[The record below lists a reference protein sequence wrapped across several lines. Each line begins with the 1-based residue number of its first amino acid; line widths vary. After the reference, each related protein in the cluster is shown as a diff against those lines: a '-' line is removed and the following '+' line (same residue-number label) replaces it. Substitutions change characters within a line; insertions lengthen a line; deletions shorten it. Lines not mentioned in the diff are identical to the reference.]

1 MSFTLA
7 SSSLLAPLVGDAEIA
22 ALFDAPAD
30 HAAMLAF
37 ERELAAAQAALG
49 LMPADAAR
57 AMVHALADL
66 DAVDDL
72 PGLAAAAVDFVRD
85 GLAVPAW
92 VAAIRERLA
101 PALRAHFHVGVT
113 SQDLVDSSLMLRAK
127 QAFELLAAR
136 LTLLQE
142 RLARLSARHGERRL
156 DARTRLQRARPIR
169 VADRLAV
176 WEQGLAGAAGRVAA
190 LDFPVQLGGPVGT
203 LDGFGPHGDA
213 LRAVLAQRLGLSNPG
228 LCWHAS
234 REPVVRLAE
243 TASVLT
249 GALGKLGLDA
259 GLMAQNGIDELTLA
273 DGGRSSS
280 MAHKRNP
287 VRAEILVAVA
297 RHNAGLLGSV
307 HQALL
312 HEQER
317 SGAAWTLEWLT
328 LPPMIVGAGAATG
341 HAALLLDAI
350 DRMGR

>member
-7 SSSLLAPLVGDAEIA
+7 SSSLLAPLVGDVELA

-37 ERELAAAQAALG
+37 ERELAAAQAGLG

-57 AMVHALADL
+57 ALGQTLTELTAARAPPALE
-66 DAVDDL
+66 
-72 PGLAAAAVDFVRD
+72 FVRD
-85 GLAVPAW
+85 GLAAPAW
-92 VAAIRERLA
+92 VEAIRERLA
-101 PALRAHFHVGVT
+101 PELRAHFHRGVT

-127 QAFELLAAR
+127 QAFALLAAR
-136 LTLLQE
+136 LAALE
-142 RLARLSARHGERRL
+142 DRLERLSARHGERRL
-156 DARTRLQRARPIR
+156 DGRTRLQRAQPIR

-176 WEQGLAGAAGRVAA
+176 WQQGLAGAAGRIAA

-203 LDGFGPHGDA
+203 LASFGPHGNA
-213 LRAVLAQRLGLSNPG
+213 LRAALAQRLALSDPG
-228 LCWHAS
+228 LCWHAA

-259 GLMAQNGIDELTLA
+259 GLMAQNGIDELTLV

-287 VRAEILVAVA
+287 VHAEILVALA
-297 RHNAGLLGSV
+297 RHNAGLLGGA

-328 LPPMIVGAGAATG
+328 LPPMIVGAGAATR
-341 HAALLLDAI
+341 HAELLLDSI
-350 DRMGR
+350 DRLGR